1 MVTKL
6 ARGGTEN
13 QQSPKRDSTALG
25 EWQQRVDD
33 ALRNL
38 GDRSVLNRSPLAR
51 LAYIKRLA
59 AEQYAGHLLPHGFAL
74 HDVLLASVNK
84 ISTELADEPGLTRAC
99 KYLQLLV
106 QGLSCQEISS
116 QLGLSREHVS
126 RIYRKKAIELMTE
139 GFLSTVKNG
148 E

>member
-1 MVTKL
+1 MTTDRAQSEL
-6 ARGGTEN
+6 TY
-13 QQSPKRDSTALG
+13 QQSLNKSLASFEL
-25 EWQQRVDD
+25 WQQRVEH

-59 AEQYAGHLLPHGFAL
+59 AEQYVGHLLPHGIAL
-74 HDVLLASVNK
+74 HDVLLASVKK

-99 KYLQLLV
+99 NYLQLLV
-106 QGLSCQEISS
+106 QGISCQEISE

-126 RIYRKKAIELMTE
+126 RVYRKKAIELVTE
-139 GFLSTVKNG
+139 EFLSIVKNG